1 MGDERYAGLSDKR
14 AILQVL
20 GCLLLDSTLIED
32 VDRPLDKEDFSI
44 EMFYRYLY
52 VAIFNLHYKG
62 VEKIDEYAIDSYLSK
77 FPDQYKVFEANKG
90 LEWISDAMSMAQLS
104 NYDYWYH
111 RVRKFSLLRYYEKN
125 GLDTR
130 SIYDGNTADANNTA
144 EENLKFDN
152 LTEQGIVDWVN
163 DHFVAVPEVA
173 YCGSQAVDSCQAGE
187 GMLELIDELLETPDY
202 GYPMASL
209 ALNTLT
215 RGLRPGTLTIRAATS
230 GAGKT
235 RNFLMDACNLAV
247 PYVYDEEK
255 GDFVYTG
262 HCVPTLFYGIEM
274 SLREY
279 KSIIIAAVSKVNES
293 HIIKGT
299 YEEGEL
305 ERVRKAAQY
314 IQESPLE
321 LIHCDDYTIREVEN
335 TVKKYILQKG
345 IEVFI
350 FDYIQTTARLNGEE
364 SQKSSIRLQEYQVLV
379 EFSRRLKA
387 LAERTQIAVL
397 AGVQLKPDS
406 KDLVYKDEQAF
417 AGSKQLVFKI
427 DAGVILSKPREIEK
441 KKLEKITRHM
451 IMCPEI
457 NLLQWCFKIR
467 GGELTSIIVCS
478 NINLGTMTIKDIF
491 VTDYDFN
498 LINIDFTK
506 IEQIEEVIKKQAR
519 EIKVNDEDEGSI
531 QNEEIETEDEEKT
544 NNEYSQKRKVIF

>member
-1 MGDERYAGLSDKR
+1 MAEEKSNEKYAGLADKR
-14 AILQVL
+14 AYLQVI
-20 GCLLLDSTLIED
+20 GCIILDPMKIED
-32 VDRPLDKEDFSI
+32 PDRPLERNDFDT
-44 EMFYRYLY
+44 EAFYRYIF
-52 VAIFNLHYKG
+52 VAVFNLYQQG
-62 VEKIDEYAIDSYLSK
+62 IEKIDECTIDSYLSNYHE
-77 FPDQYKVFEANKG
+77 QYKVFQANKG
-90 LEWISDAMSMAQLS
+90 LEWVSSAMSMCAPE

-111 RVRKFSLLRYYEKN
+111 RVKKFSLLRYYESK

-130 SIYDGNTADANNTA
+130 NIFDGNKVDAS

-152 LTEQGIVDWVN
+152 MTEQAIVDWVN
-163 DHFVAVPEVA
+163 DQFVAIPEVS
-173 YCGSQAVDSCQAGE
+173 YCGSQMVDSCQAGE
-187 GMLELIDELLETPDY
+187 GMTELIDELLEVPDY

-255 GDFVYTG
+255 KEFVYTG

-305 ERVRKAAQY
+305 ERVRQAAQY
-314 IQESPLE
+314 IKDSPLE

-335 TVKKYILQKG
+335 TVKKYIIQKG
-345 IEVFI
+345 IQVFI

-364 SQKSSIRLQEYQVLV
+364 SKKSSIRLQEYQVLV

-387 LAERTQIAVL
+387 LAERTKIAIL

-406 KDLVYKDEQAF
+406 KELRYKDEQAF

-427 DAGVILSKPREIEK
+427 DAGIILSKPRDLEK

-451 IMCPEI
+451 IGCPEI

-478 NINLGTMTIKDIF
+478 NIHLGTMTIRDMF

-506 IEQIEEVIKKQAR
+506 IEEMEEVIKKQAR
-519 EIKVNDEDEGSI
+519 ELKVDEDDESVV
-531 QNEEIETEDEEKT
+531 ESEEDEEG
-544 NNEYSQKRKVIF
+544 EGIKRPFNW